1 LDNVKNE
8 LQKYR
13 TDMDLYKAEVRTLQ
27 VRIENEFLRE
37 KENIFL

>member
-1 LDNVKNE
+1 LRNELDNVKNE

-27 VRIENEFLRE
+27 VKVFIG
-37 KENIFL
+37 IFC